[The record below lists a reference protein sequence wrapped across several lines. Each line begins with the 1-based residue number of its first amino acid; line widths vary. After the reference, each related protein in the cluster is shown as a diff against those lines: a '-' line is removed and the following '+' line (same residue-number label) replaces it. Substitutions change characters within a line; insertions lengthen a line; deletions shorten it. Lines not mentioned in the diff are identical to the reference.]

1 MRIEAIEPY
10 NIHSIHQVLRANNIS
25 EAQKTQFLQ
34 NHSEKIEQI
43 VKDEITSKDFKM
55 MMENRPLKLFKPVKN
70 AFTMAGDKIL
80 FAKTMNINT
89 SEVNKYINDRIY
101 EMMISNDLNADE
113 FEEIKTYV
121 YRHGKPEQVVHILD
135 LELRHAKNVL
145 ETLYETLEYNAG
157 GVADYFM
164 RPIHRMSNA
173 TLVNLYN
180 VIDNNVKLA
189 EENGTISQYESE
201 KTARWALV
209 QIYKIQ
215 NNAKLANAIK
225 LYNELK

>member
-1 MRIEAIEPY
+1 MRINPIEPY
-10 NIHSIHQVLRANNIS
+10 DINSLRQVLSAKNIS
-25 EAQKTQFLQ
+25 DIQKTRFLEE
-34 NHSEKIEQI
+34 NSTKIETI
-43 VKDEITSKDFKM
+43 VKNEITSKDFKM

-80 FAKTMNINT
+80 FAKTCNIKPI
-89 SEVNKYINDRIY
+89 EVNKYIENKIF
-101 EMMISNDLNADE
+101 EMMLADDFNADE
-113 FEEIKTYV
+113 FVDIKTYV
-121 YRHGKPEQVVHILD
+121 YRHGSQSQVVHVLD
-135 LELRHAKNVL
+135 LELRHAKDVL
-145 ETLYETLEYNAG
+145 ESLYQTLEYNAG

-164 RPIHRMSNA
+164 RPIHKMSNA
-173 TLVNLYN
+173 TLVELYN